1 MPGNL
6 GQTTQRLR
14 RRSAD
19 PMAAYDAL
27 PPPLRAWLSMAAL
40 PWSPASCLRIW
51 RRWRAAG
58 ASVPEALAAL
68 DRAERRA
75 LANGERA
82 VGTDR
87 LGQASESATD
97 KPRTDQGKAARSR

>member
-51 RRWRAAG
+51 RRLRAGG
-58 ASVPEALAAL
+58 ASVHDALAAL

-75 LANGERA
+75 LAKGERA
-82 VGTDR
+82 VGMDR
-87 LGQASESATD
+87 HSQPSGSA
-97 KPRTDQGKAARSR
+97 PGAARPDHDRAARPR